1 MVDENGISFK
11 LKSPY
16 EQDYFLPMLGSHNM
30 LNATGAIA
38 IARYFNVPIKS
49 IQDGLYHVE
58 KTGMRNELVFAEGF
72 TILNDSYK
80 SNPPSSLLAAL
91 DTLYSMKQ
99 YEQKIAVIGDMLGL
113 GDEEIKM
120 HEEIGKKNKS

>member
-1 MVDENGISFK
+1 
-11 LKSPY
+11 
-16 EQDYFLPMLGSHNM
+16 
-30 LNATGAIA
+30 
-38 IARYFNVPIKS
+38 
-49 IQDGLYHVE
+49 
-58 KTGMRNELVFAEGF
+58 MRNELVFAEGF

-80 SNPPSSLLAAL
+80 SNPSSLLAAL

-120 HEEIGKKNKS
+120 HEEIGEKINPKEI